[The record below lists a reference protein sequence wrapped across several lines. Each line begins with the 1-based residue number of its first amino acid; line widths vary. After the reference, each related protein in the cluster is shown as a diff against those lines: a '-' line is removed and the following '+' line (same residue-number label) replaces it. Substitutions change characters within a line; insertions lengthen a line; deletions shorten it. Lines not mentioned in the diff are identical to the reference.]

1 MELRNVR
8 SFVAVAEQLSFRAA
22 ARKLYLSQP
31 ALTKQVQQLEAEIG
45 VPLLIRQRPHIV
57 LTEAGLAFLDRAKD
71 LLRASNFAIEE
82 AKQIQAG
89 LAGSIT
95 IGFVAQA
102 AFETLPDLLKKFRC
116 KVPSADFRLKELSA
130 TEQMAS
136 LADGSI
142 DVALLQSSSAPK
154 GFDSMVLKSERVAIV
169 HSVRHRLAKEAK
181 VVLKDFADDI
191 VFLPRRDEAA
201 DLREIILANFS
212 RHGSTPARIQE
223 IERVQSTICL
233 AAANLGIALIPESA
247 KAMRMQGVRFRP
259 LLRPFVP
266 IETRAVWRRKE
277 RSALVNVLKTLLA
290 K

>member
-57 LTEAGLAFLDRAKD
+57 LTDAGLVFLDRAKD
-71 LLRASNFAIEE
+71 LIRASNFAVEE
-82 AKQIQAG
+82 AKQVQAG

-102 AFETLPDLLKKFRC
+102 AFETLPDLLKKFRY
-116 KVPSADFRLKELSA
+116 KVPEADFRLKELSA
-130 TEQMAS
+130 TEQMAA
-136 LADGSI
+136 LANRSI
-142 DVALLQSSSAPK
+142 DFALLQSTSAPK
-154 GFDSMVLKSERVAIV
+154 GFDSAVLKSERFAIV
-169 HSVRHRLAKEAK
+169 HSLRHRLAKESK
-181 VVLKDFADDI
+181 VSLKDFADDI

-201 DLREIILANFS
+201 DLREVILANFH
-212 RHGSTPARIQE
+212 RHGSMPFRIQE
-223 IERVQSTICL
+223 IERVQSAICL
-233 AAANLGIALIPESA
+233 VAANLGIAVIPETA
-247 KAMRMQGVRFRP
+247 KVMRMQGVRFRP

-266 IETRAVWRRKE
+266 VQTRAVWRHKE
-277 RSALVNVLKTLLA
+277 RSVLVNVLKGLLA